1 MDIYIMIVLFNLIKL
16 KLFGSF
22 VDNMIVL
29 FNLIKFKFNCKFRG
43 LCVFIN
49 STLSG
54 SGMDGGIECVVT
66 QGLVHRR
73 GSSFH
78 CLALIRDRNL
88 MIIFCRRING
98 EIVMTFRVV
107 INRFVS
113 IHLDGYIMGPSA
125 NIHNM
130 CSAGI
135 YNMDPFVNIIN
146 MISVNICI
154 RNMDIDGLQSPISPR
169 KLRQPHTSV
178 QSVRRPMPQSP
189 VSPRKLRQ
197 PSIRLFLQPSLL
209 MQQTSVSPPMRQSPV
224 RLHVGAV

>member
-1 MDIYIMIVLFNLIKL
+1 MDIYIMIALFNLFNLFKLKL

-22 VDNMIVL
+22 VDNMTVL

-54 SGMDGGIECVVT
+54 SGMNGGMECVVT

-88 MIIFCRRING
+88 TSILYRHING

-113 IHLDGYIMGPSA
+113 FHLHGYLMGPSA
-125 NIHNM
+125 NIHNL
-130 CSAGI
+130 
-135 YNMDPFVNIIN
+135 YLFVNIIN
-146 MISVNICI
+146 MISMNICI

-169 KLRQPHTSV
+169 KSRQPHISA

-197 PSIRLFLQPSLL
+197 PSIKVFPQPNLL
-209 MQQTSVSPPMRQSPV
+209 MQQISVSPPMRQSPAPM
-224 RLHVGAV
+224 HVDAV

>member
-1 MDIYIMIVLFNLIKL
+1 MIVLFNLIKL
-16 KLFGSF
+16 KFFGSF
-22 VDNMIVL
+22 VNIMIVL
-29 FNLIKFKFNCKFRG
+29 FNLIKFKFNFKFLG
-43 LCVFIN
+43 LCVFID
-49 STLSG
+49 STLNG
-54 SGMDGGIECVVT
+54 SDVDMDIECMVI

-78 CLALIRDRNL
+78 LIALIHDRNF
-88 MIIFCRRING
+88 MIILCRRING

-146 MISVNICI
+146 MISMNICI

-169 KLRQPHTSV
+169 KLRQPHISA

-197 PSIRLFLQPSLL
+197 PSL
-209 MQQTSVSPPMRQSPV
+209 
-224 RLHVGAV
+224 